1 MIYIISFLA
10 GILTILAPCALP
22 MIPVICG
29 RWLESESRKR
39 IFVILWSFVL
49 SIIAFTLLLKI
60 SAVCAGIDNQVWKMI
75 SASILILFGLFMIF
89 PFIWDTISIWTGITQ
104 SGSLLSKSKKI
115 GWTLGDILLWASLG
129 PVFSSCSPT
138 YALIVAVI
146 LPASFLSGFLA
157 MTTYALGIA
166 SMLLL
171 VIRWGRGLIQRLQI
185 VSSSDGWFKKFI
197 GLIILLTWLAILTG
211 FDKIV
216 ESKFVDLTGTSLI
229 NRESQLIHK
238 AGLDKL

>member
-1 MIYIISFLA
+1 MIYLISYFA
-10 GILTILAPCALP
+10 WALTILAPCALP

-39 IFVILWSFVL
+39 IFVIVWAFVI
-49 SIIAFTLLLKI
+49 SIVVFTLLLKI
-60 SAVCAGIDNQVWKMI
+60 SVACAGIDHQVWKI
-75 SASILILFGLFMIF
+75 VSATILILFGLFMMF
-89 PFIWDTISIWTGITQ
+89 PFIWDTIAIWTWITQ
-104 SGSLLSKSKKI
+104 SGNLLSKSKKI
-115 GWTLGDILLWASLG
+115 GWTLGDVLLGASLG

-146 LPASFLSGFLA
+146 LPASFLNGLLA
-157 MTTYALGIA
+157 MTAYALGIA

-171 VIRWGRGLIQRLQI
+171 MIRWGRWLIKRLQI
-185 VSSSDGWFKKFI
+185 VSSSDGWFKKFV
-197 GLIILLTWLAILTG
+197 GLIIVLTWLAILTG

-216 ESKFVDLTGTSLI
+216 ESQLIDLTGTSLV

-238 AGLDKL
+238 VGLEKL

>member
-89 PFIWDTISIWTGITQ
+89 PFIWDTISIWTWITQ

-157 MTTYALGIA
+157 MTTYTLGIA

-185 VSSSDGWFKKFI
+185 VSSSDGWFKKFV
-197 GLIILLTWLAILTG
+197 GLIIVLTWLAILTG

-216 ESKFVDLTGTSLI
+216 ESKFVDLTGTSLV